1 MKKGYAAAVI
11 LSLLL
16 LLPSPQLIHGD
27 DSHPA
32 SSVSADSTPSE
43 SPDKGA
49 GYLPYSDP
57 TPLGSGGF
65 FGAIIRT
72 IFSLAIVIGLL
83 YAVLWAIRKFTGGA
97 AGPFSEGAVR
107 LVGRV
112 YLSPKVVIYFLRLAD
127 ELLVI
132 GTNAGNITLLTT
144 IKDENQMQQIENSV
158 KSVYS
163 PASGLTFS
171 GFLDKSLSKF
181 QKTLGREDSL
191 FDDQLRMLND
201 QIGRL
206 RGLARKKRQGD
217 EE

>member
-1 MKKGYAAAVI
+1 MKKGYAAVVI

-16 LLPSPQLIHGD
+16 LLPSPCLVNGD
-27 DSHPA
+27 DPLPA
-32 SSVSADSTPSE
+32 SHVTADNAP
-43 SPDKGA
+43 PDSLDQGA

-57 TPLGSGGF
+57 VPLGSGGF
-65 FGAIIRT
+65 FGAIIRA

-83 YAVLWAIRKFTGGA
+83 YAVLWTIRKFTGGS

-127 ELLVI
+127 ELLII
-132 GTNAGNITLLTT
+132 GTNTGNITLLTT
-144 IKDENQMQQIENSV
+144 IKDENQIVQIENAV
-158 KSVYS
+158 KSVYT
-163 PASGLTFS
+163 SGSGRTFS
-171 GFLDKSLSKF
+171 GFFDKSMSKF
-181 QKTLGREDSL
+181 QKTLEKEDSI

-206 RGLARKKRQGD
+206 RGLARKKRRGD
-217 EE
+217 DE